1 MPEPRDWDR
10 EWLELSVAALDAVS
24 RADTL
29 ETLEAARV
37 EFLGREH
44 GRLSGILRSLKDMT
58 IEERKRLGPQ
68 ANALKDALE
77 KSIAVQRGKLEGAA
91 VTEKLASAR
100 IDLTFPA
107 PPWPRGRRHPVA
119 ETMREMTSILA
130 RLGFALAE
138 GPLVET
144 DRNNFEGLNI
154 PPDHPARD
162 LQDTF
167 YLKDLPFLLRTH
179 TSPVQIRHM
188 EAHKAP
194 VRIMAPGRVFRHEAV
209 DASHSAVFHQVEGL
223 YVDRRVSMADLKG
236 TLSTFMR
243 GLFGPKVNIR
253 FRPSFFPFVEPG
265 AEVDVSCLLCAG
277 KGCPACKRSG
287 WMEML
292 GAGLVHP
299 CVLRFCGIDPRE
311 WSGYAFGV
319 GVERIAL
326 LRYGVPDIRMLYEN
340 DLRVLET
347 LAP

>member
-1 MPEPRDWDR
+1 MT
-10 EWLELSVAALDAVS
+10 LSATALDAVS
-24 RADTL
+24 RAETL
-29 ETLEAARV
+29 EALEAARV
-37 EFLGREH
+37 DFLGRER
-44 GRLSGILRSLKDMT
+44 GRLTGLLRSLKDMS
-58 IEERKRLGPQ
+58 IEERRRLGPQ

-77 KSIAVQRGKLEGAA
+77 KSLEARRRSLESAA
-91 VTEKLASAR
+91 LESGLAASR
-100 IDLTFPA
+100 VDLSLPP

-119 ETMREMTSILA
+119 ETLREMTGILA
-130 RLGFALAE
+130 RLGFAPAE
-138 GPLVET
+138 GPLVES
-144 DRNNFEGLNI
+144 DRNNFAGLNI
-154 PPDHPARD
+154 PADHPARD

-167 YLKDLPFLLRTH
+167 YLKDLPLLLRTH
-179 TSPVQIRHM
+179 TSPVQVRYM

-194 VRIMAPGRVFRHEAV
+194 LRIMSPGRVFRHEAV

-223 YVDRRVSMADLKG
+223 YVDRKVSMADLKG

-243 GLFGPKVNIR
+243 GLFGPQAAIR

-265 AEVDVSCLLCAG
+265 AEVDVRCLLCAG
-277 KGCPACKRSG
+277 KGCPACKRTG

-299 CVLRFCGIDPRE
+299 NVLRFCGIDPGQ

-340 DLRVLET
+340 DLRVLES